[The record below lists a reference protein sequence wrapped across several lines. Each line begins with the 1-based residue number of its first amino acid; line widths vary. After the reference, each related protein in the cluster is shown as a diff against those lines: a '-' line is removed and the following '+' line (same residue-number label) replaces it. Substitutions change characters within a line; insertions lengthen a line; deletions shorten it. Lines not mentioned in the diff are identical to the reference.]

1 MPIFSAICR
10 IFVGTPPPQ
19 KFRPP
24 IFLEGGKYIWSGL
37 KKIEARFGLQHAGVE
52 NQKKPQV
59 NILESW
65 LNASKT
71 PLNGD

>member
-1 MPIFSAICR
+1 LA
-10 IFVGTPPPQ
+10 
-19 KFRPP
+19 
-24 IFLEGGKYIWSGL
+24 LGGKYIWLGV
-37 KKIEARFGLQHAGVE
+37 KKNEARFGLQHAGVE
-52 NQKKPQV
+52 NQKMPQV

>member
-1 MPIFSAICR
+1 LAG
-10 IFVGTPPPQ
+10 V
-19 KFRPP
+19 
-24 IFLEGGKYIWSGL
+24 
-37 KKIEARFGLQHAGVE
+37 KKIEARFGLQLTGVE
-52 NQKKPQV
+52 SQKKPQV

>member
-1 MPIFSAICR
+1 VYVR
-10 IFVGTPPPQ
+10 TPL
-19 KFRPP
+19 KKRPP
-24 IFLEGGKYIWSGL
+24 LKNIGVCQKWLAGV